1 MYWRGIKKRYF
12 QTISNFTQNWVN
24 ILIAMTLN
32 IEWHRIGAYQAKE
45 EENEADN
52 ICAGSSLGLE
62 RGGNLIGLQIVL
74 IHILLFLMLVYL
86 ANPLL
91 SGHRGIPIV
100 PEHPHYCS
108 PEQTEFQV
116 KVTTN
121 WAMPEE
127 LIGIMLSM
135 MTDRCQ
141 LVLQGRRRRH
151 DGWRH

>member
-1 MYWRGIKKRYF
+1 MYWRGITKRDF
-12 QTISNFTQNWVN
+12 QTISILTQ
-24 ILIAMTLN
+24 ILLTMTLDT
-32 IEWHRIGAYQAKE
+32 EWHTIGAYQAKE

-52 ICAGSSLGLE
+52 ICAGSSLCLE
-62 RGGNLIGLQIVL
+62 WGGNLIGLQIVF
-74 IHILLFLMLVYL
+74 IHNSLFLMLAYL

-116 KVTTN
+116 KVTTD
-121 WAMPEE
+121 WAMSEE

-141 LVLQGRRRRH
+141 LVLQDRRRRH